1 MISAEI
7 LYRGALEIQAVVE
20 SEPRL
25 SGFAEAT
32 QELVANAQRLLAG
45 DLAIRP
51 LKNPSKALLP
61 DRETAQRIVSI
72 VSQIPGPDGDEGEE
86 FVRAVAQFHGNLV
99 EAVMH
104 AVFAE
109 YSDVVRED
117 MGPDCDDAG

>member
-1 MISAEI
+1 MINVES
-7 LYRGALEIQAVVE
+7 LYRGAFEIQALVE

-25 SGFAEAT
+25 SGFVEAT

-45 DLAIRP
+45 DLTIRP
-51 LKNPSKALLP
+51 LRNPSIALLP

-72 VSQIPGPDGDEGEE
+72 VSQIPGPDGDESKEL
-86 FVRAVAQFHGNLV
+86 VRAVAQFHGNLV

-109 YSDVVRED
+109 YSNVVRED
-117 MGPDCDDAG
+117 MGPDCDDA